1 MTGVLKC
8 SLAVAVSVVS
18 FAAAAA
24 SFGLSPMRVELSA
37 VIPTAVVT
45 VNNAA
50 EVPVTI
56 QSQVLA
62 WTQVDGKDVYAETRG
77 FIVSPPIFTV
87 APGARQIVRI
97 ALRGA
102 PPAAVE
108 QAFRL
113 VFREVPQ
120 AEEAVGEG
128 PAFRIALGMNIPMYV
143 APIGGK
149 ASPQSK
155 FSADGSPDGTPR
167 IRVANEGNGNLRL
180 ANLVVT
186 QDDNKLAEQDVFVV
200 LAGATAFISLP
211 GERVLPAKALRVQ
224 AQSNAG
230 PVDVSIESPKR

>member
-1 MTGVLKC
+1 
-8 SLAVAVSVVS
+8 
-18 FAAAAA
+18 
-24 SFGLSPMRVELSA
+24 
-37 VIPTAVVT
+37 
-45 VNNAA
+45 
-50 EVPVTI
+50 
-56 QSQVLA
+56 VLA
-62 WTQVDGKDVYAETRG
+62 WTQIDGKDVYEETRG

-102 PPAAVE
+102 PPKTAE

-113 VFREVPQ
+113 VFREVRQ

-128 PAFRIALGMNIPMYV
+128 PSFRIALGMNIPMYV

-155 FSADGSPDGTPR
+155 FSADGGADGAPR

-200 LAGATAFISLP
+200 LAGATGFISLP
-211 GERVLPAKALRVQ
+211 RERVLPAKALRVQ

-230 PVDVSIESPKR
+230 PVDVSVELPSR

>member
-1 MTGVLKC
+1 
-8 SLAVAVSVVS
+8 
-18 FAAAAA
+18 
-24 SFGLSPMRVELSA
+24 MRVELSA
-37 VIPTAVVT
+37 AAQTAVVT

-50 EVPVTI
+50 EAPVTI

-62 WTQVDGKDVYAETRG
+62 WTQVDGKDVYEETRG

-87 APGARQIVRI
+87 APGAKQIVRI
-97 ALRGA
+97 AMRGA
-102 PPAAVE
+102 PPRTTE

-120 AEEAVGEG
+120 AEEAIGEG
-128 PAFRIALGMNIPMYV
+128 PSFRIALGMNIPMYV
-143 APIGGK
+143 APIGSKG
-149 ASPQSK
+149 SPRSK
-155 FSADGSPDGTPR
+155 FGADAGPDGAPR
-167 IRVANEGNGNLRL
+167 VRITNEGNGNLRL

-200 LAGATAFISLP
+200 LAGATGFIILP

-230 PVDVSIESPKR
+230 PVDVSIELPAR